1 MTTAAK
7 AAAEIVSILGSES
20 CNLVNA
26 LIKTRILASQIG
38 QDQLNEWVGWE
49 LNGYPDG
56 AEVPDYRRIKLTL
69 KANAANA
76 AYRYNGYQ
84 LPTMQL
90 SEENKSRLLFS
101 NVRAGVAAIS
111 TWIGKSVVVSYP
123 PEFGAYFR
131 KVIDSSY
138 SIESLWGEA
147 GVGAYEQILV
157 EIRSRLLGYVLDLQ
171 KTLPQDDINIQAE
184 PTSMK
189 DKRDSMF
196 QGAIF
201 GHGTT
206 IQIGNSNVA
215 NVTNHVVQGDLSSL
229 IENLRGAG
237 VAQEDLKAL
246 EVAVELDGDEP
257 QRSKKL
263 GPAVAGWVGGIIGK
277 AAAGAWDVTVSAAGS
292 LVGGALSTYYG
303 IPLG

>member
-7 AAAEIVSILGSES
+7 EAAEIVSILGSEN

-56 AEVPDYRRIKLTL
+56 SDVPQYRRIKLSL
-69 KANAANA
+69 KANASNA
-76 AYRYNGYQ
+76 AYRYTGYQ

-90 SEENKSRLLFS
+90 SEQNQSRLLFS
-101 NVRAGVAAIS
+101 NVRAGVGAIS

-123 PEFGAYFR
+123 PEFGSYFR
-131 KVIDSSY
+131 GVIDSSY

-171 KTLPQDDINIQAE
+171 KTLPKGVDANEPE

-196 QGAIF
+196 HGAMF
-201 GHGTT
+201 GHNTT
-206 IQIGNSNVA
+206 IQIGNA
-215 NVTNHVVQGDLSSL
+215 NTATVTNSVTMGDVSSL
-229 IENLRGAG
+229 VEHLRTSG
-237 VAQEDLKAL
+237 VPDADLQLLPAA
-246 EVAVELDGDEP
+246 VAADGDAP
-257 QRSKKL
+257 KASKKL
-263 GPAVAGWVGGIIGK
+263 GNAVGAWVGGLMGK
-277 AAAGAWDVTVSAAGS
+277 AATGVWDVGVSAAGT
-292 LVGGALSTYYG
+292 LLAGALSSYYG
-303 IPLG
+303 FPAA

>member
-1 MTTAAK
+1 MTAAAK
-7 AAAEIVSILGSES
+7 DAAEIVSILGSEN

-26 LIKTRILASQIG
+26 LIKTRILASRIG
-38 QDQLNEWVGWE
+38 QDQLNEWVGSE
-49 LNGYPDG
+49 LNGYPDVS
-56 AEVPDYRRIKLTL
+56 EVPQYRRIKLTL
-69 KANAANA
+69 KANAFNGV
-76 AYRYNGYQ
+76 YRYTGYQ
-84 LPTMQL
+84 LPSMQL
-90 SEENKSRLLFS
+90 SEQNQSRLLFS

-123 PEFGAYFR
+123 PEFSSYFR

-138 SIESLWGEA
+138 TIESLWGEA

-171 KTLPQDDINIQAE
+171 KTLPEDGDTNEPE

-206 IQIGNSNVA
+206 IQIGNANVA
-215 NVTNHVVQGDLSSL
+215 NVTNHVAQGDLASL
-229 IENLRGAG
+229 VGHLRGAG

-257 QRSKKL
+257 HRSKKL
-263 GPAVAGWVGGIIGK
+263 GPAVAGWVGGVIGK
-277 AAAGAWDVTVSAAGS
+277 AASGVWDVTVSAAGS
-292 LVGGALSTYYG
+292 LLGGALSTYYG
-303 IPLG
+303 IPSG